1 MAQTKAGLVIVALF
15 MGALTY
21 AQAPPLIMTST
32 AWRDGADIPLRYT
45 RAAVNPVSP
54 TFKWANTPPGT
65 KSFVF
70 VMRDLDAGGTDGEV
84 LWLLW
89 NIPFNAFALAE
100 NMPEGEFLP
109 SGSRQI
115 GKMGAFY
122 GGPDAPS
129 NGPKHRF
136 SFELLALDVSPN
148 IEAFSIEQTWADLTR
163 AMQDHVLGKAAWT
176 GVSRRPE

>member
-1 MAQTKAGLVIVALF
+1 MAQINTGLVIVALLI
-15 MGALTY
+15 GALTH
-21 AQAPPLIMTST
+21 AQAPPLIITST

-45 RAAVNPVSP
+45 RAAANSVSP

-70 VMRDLDAGGTDGEV
+70 VLRDVDAGGTEGEV

-100 NMPEGEFLP
+100 HMPEGDFLP

-115 GKMGAFY
+115 GKLGTSY
-122 GGPDAPS
+122 SGPDAPS

-136 SFELLALDVSPN
+136 SFELLALDVSPH
-148 IEAFSIEQTWADLTR
+148 IDAFSIEQAWADLSR
-163 AMQDHVLGKAAWT
+163 AMQTHVLGKAAWS
-176 GVSRRPE
+176 GVFRRPD